1 MLHLFS
7 LQDSDKTFEEFKM
20 ILKGK
25 LVKCFECVKVY
36 HKNKRELFER
46 YKMQYNNDEGVDVMF
61 SLIKSWDE
69 QRVEGSF
76 YYLRYLLGLKKETC
90 DDFVVLIEIFFDI
103 SLLQNHKINEMFSKV
118 MSIPSPSITQILS
131 EEFPPSLFLASVHE
145 NEDVRKVAW
154 NCMQITWKGSD
165 LESNWKNCHKNEH
178 YQLFKELLKYYLHN
192 DWGEAHFDY
201 PITKKEA
208 LFLAGITK
216 ILCILDSEKL
226 HNLIYENNEFD
237 IPRLLAVKFKYNK
250 SLSTFIE
257 IIRFLRALLCKLK
270 DSFWFNS
277 TEFSHFDILRSI
289 MNNNVFCN
297 VMESTKSETTKK
309 ATFDLLPTFIDSL
322 RDYNENEFYI
332 CISIILKKLLC
343 SFQKSN
349 KNVEFSLMSLKM
361 ALKII
366 KDFDYSI
373 HPKLYKKFQKAI
385 DDRLGIFHKNLPGTE
400 REKIINEILKYV
412 VEDQS
417 DDQINESIDGSIAN
431 PIVIESVPIKRPLET
446 SSSTTSSDSS
456 TTNDSPSTPKNST
469 VLTTTKEQNSQTVE
483 KIPLKTMPR
492 KPISWN
498 PPTNGQD
505 VQKGKSTLS
514 KLRASFIKE
523 QKEKFEI
530 EQKAK
535 EEREKYAKIDEDRR
549 KAQNLSKIS
558 KSNTSRAISLSR
570 STSGNGSSDSV
581 NSREAKRLKSDNDE
595 SLNHSKPKLR
605 KFNPPPKQR
614 QTKMLDLSEVIKHQS
629 LYQQRAVANKRR
641 KDNLEKRLKPNLN
654 NLYKQVLSWGL
665 ESKGELPPSTSKDQY
680 LQIQNTFESVE
691 QYIKIF
697 EPLLI
702 LECWQSFVQSKED
715 LDMEND
721 KYDALLIESIAS
733 IDDFQELS
741 CKIIPDKMKNI
752 AEGDLIIVKQNISK
766 DQDKGTSV
774 TSKMFLAIVKSIMNH
789 ERVTLFCYLQNNEAN
804 IRSELRPGTNLI
816 VYRIMSLTP
825 PKREYAAL
833 VGLPYFQYKDMIL
846 NPKGQISS
854 SVPENELV
862 EYMTNYRINQSQA
875 EAVHKV
881 IQQKN
886 GFSLIQGPPGTGKT
900 STILG
905 IISALRNV
913 SDKRHKILACAPS
926 NAAVDELERRLRQGI
941 YNSDGKI
948 VHLNVVR
955 FGKLDNSEKDP
966 NSPEGEQKLKLE
978 RYEKKLRGLH
988 KKRHETRNGWDLSK
1002 LDAEIDQTNAE
1013 IGKIHETL
1021 RNLKAEQQNLN
1032 HLSKR
1037 GNLSNADLI
1046 EADVVCATLAGSGH
1060 ETFANIG
1067 IQFSTVIVDEAA
1079 QAIELNTL
1087 IPLKY
1092 NANRIILVGDPNQL
1106 PPTVLSQ
1113 IATTYLYEQSLFVR
1127 FQRCFPEAIHLL
1139 NTQYRMHPEI
1149 SRFPSRLFY
1158 NNALLDAPELGKKKR
1173 QIWHNSNIFGPYRF
1187 FDVEGRMN
1195 RDKKKSSY
1203 NTDEACIAVKLFLTL
1218 VNKFETVDFKDRVG
1232 IVTPYKRQLIELRT
1246 KFRQL
1251 VPESYY
1257 NRIEFNTVDG
1267 FQGREKDIII
1277 FSCVRVG
1284 EDKGIGFLQ
1293 DIRRMN
1299 VALTRAKSSLFILGN
1314 KAALESNS
1322 QWNELIQDAIQ
1333 RGLYTD
1339 VSVKEIGLDLHH
1351 HHNYYY

>member
-1 MLHLFS
+1 
-7 LQDSDKTFEEFKM
+7 
-20 ILKGK
+20 
-25 LVKCFECVKVY
+25 
-36 HKNKRELFER
+36 
-46 YKMQYNNDEGVDVMF
+46 MF

-69 QRVEGSF
+69 QRVEGSL
-76 YYLRYLLGLKKETC
+76 YYLKYQLQLKQETY
-90 DDFVVLIEIFFDI
+90 DDLVLIEILFDI
-103 SLLQNHKINEMFSKV
+103 SLLQNHKINEMFSKM
-118 MSIPSPSITQILS
+118 MSIPSPSIIQIFS

-154 NCMQITWKGSD
+154 NCMQITWKES
-165 LESNWKNCHKNEH
+165 ESNWKNCHKNEH

-192 DWGEAHFDY
+192 NWGKAHFEY
-201 PITKKEA
+201 PITKKEM
-208 LFLAGITK
+208 LFLTGITK
-216 ILCILDSEKL
+216 IICILDSEKL
-226 HNLIYENNEFD
+226 YNLIYENNEFD
-237 IPRLLAVKFKYNK
+237 IPRFLVEKLKNNQSESK
-250 SLSTFIE
+250 FIE

-270 DSFWFNS
+270 DRFWSNS
-277 TEFSHFDILRSI
+277 TGRSHLDILYSI
-289 MNNNVFCN
+289 MGNDNNIFCN

-322 RDYNENEFYI
+322 RDYDEIECDI
-332 CISIILKKLLC
+332 CISTILDKLLC
-343 SFQKSN
+343 SFQKSDR
-349 KNVEFSLMSLKM
+349 NVEFSLMSLKM
-361 ALKII
+361 ALKIV

-373 HPKLYKKFQKAI
+373 HPKLYKEFQKAV
-385 DDRLGIFHKNLPGTE
+385 DDRLGIYHKNLPGTE
-400 REKIINEILKYV
+400 REKIINEILEYV
-412 VEDQS
+412 VYDQS
-417 DDQINESIDGSIAN
+417 DDEFNGSISGSIAN
-431 PIVIESVPIKRPLET
+431 PRVIESVPMKRPLET
-446 SSSTTSSDSS
+446 SSSATSSDS
-456 TTNDSPSTPKNST
+456 
-469 VLTTTKEQNSQTVE
+469 TKEQNSQPVE
-483 KIPLKTMPR
+483 KIPFKTMPR
-492 KPISWN
+492 KPVSWN
-498 PPTNGQD
+498 PPTSGQN

-530 EQKAK
+530 EKKAK

-549 KAQNLSKIS
+549 KAQHLSNIS
-558 KSNTSRAISLSR
+558 KSNTSQAVSLSR
-570 STSGNGSSDSV
+570 SASSNGSSDSA
-581 NSREAKRLKSDNDE
+581 NFREAKRLKTVNDE
-595 SLNHSKPKLR
+595 SSNHSKPKLR
-605 KFNPPPKQR
+605 KFNPPQKQR

-665 ESKGELPPSTSKDQY
+665 GSKGDLPPSTSKDQY
-680 LQIQNTFESVE
+680 LQIPNTFENVE

-715 LDMEND
+715 LDMDND
-721 KYDALLIESIAS
+721 KYDVLMIESIAS

-752 AEGDLIIVKQNISK
+752 ADGDLIIVKQNVSK
-766 DQDKGTSV
+766 DQDNGTTV
-774 TSKMFLAIVKSIMNH
+774 TSIMFLAIVKCITNH

-846 NPKGQISS
+846 NPKGQIASP
-854 SVPENELV
+854 VPENELV

-905 IISALRNV
+905 IISALRNL

-966 NSPEGEQKLKLE
+966 NSPEGEQKLKLD
-978 RYEKKLRGLH
+978 RYEKKLRGLY

-1002 LDAEIDQTNAE
+1002 LDAEIDQINAE

-1067 IQFSTVIVDEAA
+1067 MQFSTVIVDEAA

-1113 IATTYLYEQSLFVR
+1113 IATNYLYEQSLFVR

-1158 NNALLDAPELGKKKR
+1158 NNTLLDAPELGKKKR
-1173 QIWHNSNIFGPYRF
+1173 QVWHNSNIFGPYRF

-1203 NTDEACIAVKLFLTL
+1203 NTYEACIAVKLFLTL
-1218 VNKFETVDFKDRVG
+1218 VNKFDMVDFKDTVG
-1232 IVTPYKRQLIELRT
+1232 IITPYKRQLIELRT

-1339 VSVKEIGLDLHH
+1339 VSVKEIEL
-1351 HHNYYY
+1351 